1 MLLTILLFIIILGLL
16 VFIHE
21 LGHFLTARF
30 FGVKADEFGF
40 GFPPR
45 AIGAV
50 YDDATKKYRIV
61 KGSEQVTS
69 PHTVYSLNWLPLG
82 GFVAIKGENG
92 NTIDPDSFSAQAAW
106 KRVLI
111 LAAGVIMNFVLAIV
125 LFAVVFTLGIERP
138 IDAAEAGQYKDAK
151 IQIVEVRAGSAAE
164 SMGLTIGDTIQKVD
178 KNPVQ
183 SVEEIQQAIH
193 AEAGQEVILTV
204 SRLGEE
210 RLLKGTVPVE
220 GTIGIA
226 LTHTATVKSGLFE
239 AISQGAKTTVA
250 VTLAILGAFGTL
262 IAGLFTGAGAP
273 SGMDLTG
280 PVGIVYIT
288 KQMSDLGLVYI
299 LQFAA
304 LLSVNLAIINALPIP
319 ALDGGRILFV
329 IIEKLKGSPIKRS
342 TEGMIHQIGFL
353 LLMFLMVFI
362 TTRDVLK
369 FELLQK
375 LVGLFS

>member
-61 KGSEQVTS
+61 KGSEQVVS

-92 NTIDPDSFSAQAAW
+92 NTVDADSFAAQAAW

-125 LFAVVFTLGIERP
+125 LFASVFILGIERP
-138 IDAAEAGQYKDAK
+138 IDASQVSQYKDAK
-151 IQIVEVRAGSAAE
+151 IQIVDVRSGSAAE
-164 SMGLTIGDTIQKVD
+164 SMGLTIGDTIQKVN
-178 KNPVQ
+178 KQSVQ
-183 SVEEIQQAIH
+183 SVEEIQH
-193 AEAGQEVILTV
+193 ALKTEANQEVILTV

-210 RLLKGTVPVE
+210 RFVKGMVPAE
-220 GTIGIA
+220 GTIGVA
-226 LTHTATVKSGLFE
+226 LTHTATVKASPVE
-239 AISQGAKTTVA
+239 ALTQGAKTTVA
-250 VTLAILGAFGTL
+250 VTGAILAAFGKL
-262 IAGLFTGAGAP
+262 ITGLFSGSGAP
-273 SGMDLTG
+273 SGVDLTG

-319 ALDGGRILFV
+319 ALDGGRILFI

-342 TEGMIHQIGFL
+342 TEGTIHQIGFL

-362 TTRDVLK
+362 TTRDILK

-375 LVGLFS
+375 LVGLFH